1 MKREKMVAPVLALAL
16 LAGCALGQ
24 TESAPKPEPTP
35 APTALTWLH
44 GFYASSSYGQ
54 IGLADHMDAVS
65 LGWGR
70 MYVDEEGAPYV
81 NQTSAGGNLWVEPQ
95 GSHLATDYL
104 EARAIPYPLCV
115 FATTAHRYGET
126 NVLEYLL
133 QEDIRDRAAEVL
145 VAASGSYSGLTIDFE
160 GLYSAASRDAFTQF
174 VALVREKLPKD
185 KLLYIAVP
193 PDTWYHGYD
202 YRSLGEV
209 CDKVILMA
217 HDYQWRSAPEENVG
231 TPFTDTPVAPIDAVE
246 DALRA
251 ITDPD
256 TGVEDVN
263 KVALAISFSSAG
275 VEVDEEGNL
284 LSTTVYTP
292 GPGTLSQRLSQAD
305 AEPGWAEGY
314 QSPYV
319 YYHDENGRRY
329 RVWYEDARSVTAKIE
344 LCYQYGV
351 TGLSLWRL
359 GTVPDYE
366 NYDVWSAVAKERS
379 PL

>member
-1 MKREKMVAPVLALAL
+1 MRRVAALTLALLL
-16 LAGCALGQ
+16 LAGCGTSPQ
-24 TESAPKPEPTP
+24 TAPSPQPTP

-54 IGLADHMDAVS
+54 IGLTDSMDAVS

-70 MYVDEEGAPYV
+70 MYVDDAGVPYV
-81 NQTSAGGNLWVEPQ
+81 NQTSAGGNPWVEPQ
-95 GSHLATDYL
+95 GSHLATGYFQERD
-104 EARAIPYPLCV
+104 IPYNLCV
-115 FATTAHRYGET
+115 FATTAHIYGET

-133 QEDIRDRAAEVL
+133 EEDNREAAVEAL
-145 VAASGSYSGLTIDFE
+145 VTAAAGYSGLTIDFE
-160 GLYSAASRDAFTQF
+160 GLYFARSRDSFSQF
-174 VALVREKLPKD
+174 VALVRQRLPQEQ
-185 KLLYIAVP
+185 LLYIAVP

-202 YRSLGEV
+202 YRALGEA

-217 HDYQWRSAPEENVG
+217 HDYQWQTAPQDNLN
-231 TPFTDTPVAPIDAVE
+231 TPLTDTPVAPIDAVE

-251 ITDPD
+251 VTDPE
-256 TGVEDVN
+256 TGVADVG
-263 KVALAISFSSAG
+263 KVALAIAFSSAG

-284 LSTTVYTP
+284 LSTTVYSP
-292 GPGTLSQRLSQAD
+292 GPSTLAQRLAQED

-329 RVWYEDARSVTAKIE
+329 RVWYEDERSVAAKVE
-344 LCYQYGV
+344 LCYRYGV

-359 GTVPDYE
+359 GTVPDYD
-366 NYDVWSAVAKERS
+366 NYDVWSRVVAERA

>member
-1 MKREKMVAPVLALAL
+1 MRRVAALTLALIL
-16 LAGCALGQ
+16 LAGCGTSPATPTAQPTQ
-24 TESAPKPEPTP
+24 T
-35 APTALTWLH
+35 PTALTWLH

-54 IGLADHMDAVS
+54 IGLTDSMDAVS

-70 MYVDEEGAPYV
+70 MYVDDEGVPYV
-81 NQTSAGGNLWVEPQ
+81 NQTSAGGNPWVKPQ
-95 GSHLATDYL
+95 GSHLATGYFEERD
-104 EARAIPYPLCV
+104 IPYNLCV
-115 FATTAHRYGET
+115 FATTAHTYGET

-133 QEDIRDRAAEVL
+133 EEENREAAADAL
-145 VAASGSYSGLTIDFE
+145 VEAAGPYSGLTIDFE
-160 GLYSAASRDAFTQF
+160 GLYFARSRDSFSQF
-174 VALVREKLPKD
+174 VALVRQKLPQER
-185 KLLYIAVP
+185 LLYIAVP
-193 PDTWYHGYD
+193 PDTWYYGYD
-202 YRSLGEV
+202 YRALGEV

-217 HDYQWRSAPEENVG
+217 HDYQWQTAPEENLN

-251 ITDPD
+251 VTDPE
-256 TGVEDVN
+256 TGVADVG
-263 KVALAISFSSAG
+263 KVALAIAFSSAG

-284 LSTTVYTP
+284 LSTTVYRP
-292 GPGTLSQRLSQAD
+292 GPGTLAQRLAQDD

-319 YYHDENGRRY
+319 YYHDEEGHRY
-329 RVWYEDARSVTAKIE
+329 RVWYEDARSVEAKIR

-359 GTVPDYE
+359 GTVPNYD
-366 NYDVWSAVAKERS
+366 NYDVWPTVADARA